1 MPDYP
6 PARTHSGSFVAVE
19 VLPRMPERLARTI
32 DQAAS
37 WGSDS
42 FEGLRLI
49 AGIRGW
55 IVRCRI
61 DSVGVAP
68 RLHRAHVRKQGRA
81 EQIAATLLSKVKDG
95 AEADDVL
102 HFLREAD
109 EATK

>member
-6 PARTHSGSFVAVE
+6 PARTRESSVVAVE
-19 VLPRMPERLARTI
+19 VLPHMPERLARTI

-49 AGIRGW
+49 AGVRGW
-55 IVRCRI
+55 VVRCRI
-61 DSVGVAP
+61 DSVDGVP
-68 RLHRAHVRKQGRA
+68 RFYRAQVRKQGRA
-81 EQIAATLLSKVKDG
+81 EQIAAAVLSKVKGG

-102 HFLREAD
+102 DFLHGAD
-109 EATK
+109 ER